1 VPIPRID
8 DDPPRACAQSGRID
22 RFERTPDA
30 VIALIAARQHGVV
43 SLAQLRRAR
52 LSDGQIRSRL
62 RRGRLHRIHHGVYA
76 VGHARLALPGR
87 LWAVVLATK
96 GTLSYRTA
104 AALWDLMPWHTGPLH
119 VTSSGSVRTTPTI
132 RVHRSRTLTVGDI
145 TRDPQHGLPVTTPS
159 RTIIDLTDD
168 DLTPSQVK
176 RLCHRA
182 AHLNL
187 LDADALQPPS
197 GRRSKPLDAAMK
209 TLRDDGPQVPRSVA
223 EQAFLEIVDDLGL
236 PPPLVNEPFGPYIPD
251 FRWPDLQL
259 IVEID
264 GRSHLT
270 PAEHAADCERDARNL
285 VEREHNTVRFTRH
298 QVVYRRPYVEGVMRS
313 TLAPRA

>member
-1 VPIPRID
+1 
-8 DDPPRACAQSGRID
+8 
-22 RFERTPDA
+22 
-30 VIALIAARQHGVV
+30 V

-52 LSDGQIRSRL
+52 LSDGQVRLRL
-62 RRGRLHRIHHGVYA
+62 RRGRLHRIHRGVYA

-87 LWAVVLATK
+87 LWAVVLATN
-96 GTLSYRTA
+96 GALSYRTA
-104 AALWDLMPWHTGPLH
+104 AALWDLMPWHSGPLH
-119 VTSSGSVRTTPTI
+119 VTTSASVHTTPTI
-132 RVHRSRTLTVGDI
+132 RVHRSRTLTLDDI
-145 TRDPQHGLPVTTPS
+145 TRDPQYGLPVTTPG

-187 LDADALQPPS
+187 LDADALQPPR
-197 GRRSKPLDAAMK
+197 GRRSTPLDAAMK
-209 TLRDDGPQVPRSVA
+209 TLRDEGPQIPRSVA

-251 FRWPDLQL
+251 FRWPDLRL

-264 GRSHLT
+264 GRTHLT
-270 PAEHAADCERDARNL
+270 PQAYDADRERDARNL
-285 VEREHNTVRFTRH
+285 VERGHHTVRFTRH
-298 QVVYRRPYVEGVMRS
+298 QVVYRRPYVAGVMSS
-313 TLAPRA
+313 TAAPRG